1 MSDELPERYLITLLR
16 HGESVGNAE
25 SRWQGQA
32 DYPLTEVGRAQARS
46 LADYWQKKKVAF
58 DLILASPL
66 ERARETAETIA
77 EALHVPLEF
86 DPIWRERFIGDAAGL
101 THEEVLRKYPFPEL
115 RTPYD
120 AVGAENGEGNWA
132 LFLRAGEALQN
143 LLSRPP
149 ARYLVVSHG
158 GLLNQF
164 MNAVLGISPQ
174 ANDQGVRFSFG
185 NTGYARLVYYPN
197 RHLWRVH
204 AVNDCAHWNNR

>member
-1 MSDELPERYLITLLR
+1 MSDDLPQRYALTLLR

-32 DYPLTEVGRAQARS
+32 DYPLTDRGREQARV
-46 LADYWQKKKVAF
+46 LAEYWLKIHVTF

-66 ERARETAETIA
+66 ARARDTAEIIA
-77 EALHVPLEF
+77 GALNVPIEF
-86 DPIWRERFIGDAAGL
+86 DPIWSERYIGSAAGL
-101 THEEVLRKYPFPEL
+101 THEELHQQIPQPDF

-120 AVGAENGEGNWA
+120 AIGDENGEGNWA
-132 LFLRAGEALQN
+132 LFLRAGKALQKI
-143 LLSRPP
+143 LSRPP

-164 MNAVLGISPQ
+164 MHAVLGISPQ

-185 NTGYARLVYYPN
+185 NTGYARLNYYPN
-197 RHLWRVH
+197 RHVWQVL
-204 AVNDCAHWNNR
+204 AVNDRTHWNNK